1 MFPRVPL
8 VNGGIFGFVE
18 MWGFSPFGLYLHEPA
33 QRVRSSAS
41 RCPANCMRSIEKL
54 FTVLRLLQNMPIK
67 LLRFLSVLVVPKMG
81 TTTLFT

>member
-8 VNGGIFGFVE
+8 VNGGIFSFVG
-18 MWGFSPFGLYLHEPA
+18 MWGFSLFWLYLHEPA

-41 RCPANCMRSIEKL
+41 RCPANCMRSIEKH
-54 FTVLRLLQNMPIK
+54 FAVLRLLQNMPIK